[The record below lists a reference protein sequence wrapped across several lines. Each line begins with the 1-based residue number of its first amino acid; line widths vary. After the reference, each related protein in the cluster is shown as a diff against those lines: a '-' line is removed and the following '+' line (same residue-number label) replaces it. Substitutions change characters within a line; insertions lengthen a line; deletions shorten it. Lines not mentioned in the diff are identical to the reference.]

1 MPGPHFRK
9 SDLRQQ
15 ARLEGI
21 DFQGG
26 AIRPQERDAKAIQA
40 KYYAMISLIDDQLAR
55 ILDLLEETGQRENTV
70 IILTTDHGEALG
82 DHGLLQKGCRFY
94 EGLVRVPLI
103 FSWPGQF
110 ESNLR
115 SDALVELL
123 DMTPTI
129 LELTGLEVPGYV
141 QGKSLLPILRGDAP
155 PGHHR
160 DFVRCEYFDALD
172 SSHTGGESGPLGT
185 VYAAEREKTDPEAYA
200 EATGTFAT
208 MYRDRRYK
216 LIVYHGHN
224 LGELYDLQ
232 EDPWEFDNLW
242 DDPGSQQL
250 RSELV
255 YASFDAHVM
264 LTTDVGSRRIAP
276 M

>member
-1 MPGPHFRK
+1 
-9 SDLRQQ
+9 
-15 ARLEGI
+15 
-21 DFQGG
+21 
-26 AIRPQERDAKAIQA
+26 
-40 KYYAMISLIDDQLAR
+40 
-55 ILDLLEETGQRENTV
+55 
-70 IILTTDHGEALG
+70 
-82 DHGLLQKGCRFY
+82 
-94 EGLVRVPLI
+94 
-103 FSWPGQF
+103 
-110 ESNLR
+110 
-115 SDALVELL
+115 
-123 DMTPTI
+123 
-129 LELTGLEVPGYV
+129 
-141 QGKSLLPILRGDAP
+141 
-155 PGHHR
+155 
-160 DFVRCEYFDALD
+160 
-172 SSHTGGESGPLGT
+172 
-185 VYAAEREKTDPEAYA
+185 
-200 EATGTFAT
+200 